1 VSETAVDSAVVRM
14 ERLAA
19 VLRDA
24 PLRFGS
30 EHLLQ
35 DSIESAFMAAVLDS
49 KREVVLTP
57 KDRIDFMV
65 GDIGVEV
72 KIGGTLNDVLRQL
85 HRYAASEKVAGLL
98 LVTSRLVLARLPP
111 DFDGKPVRSVYV
123 GSPF

>member
-1 VSETAVDSAVVRM
+1 M

-19 VLRDA
+19 ILRDA

-30 EHLLQ
+30 ETLLQ
-35 DSIESAFMAAVLDS
+35 DSIEVAFVASMQNA
-49 KREVVLTP
+49 KREVVLSP

-65 GDIGVEV
+65 DDVGIEV

-85 HRYAASEKVAGLL
+85 HRYAASERVAGLL
-98 LVTSRLVLARLPP
+98 LVTSRLTLARLPEIL
-111 DFDGKPVRSVYV
+111 DGKPVRSVYV